1 MKDIIV
7 ILLLL
12 FSAPFILTGLGIMVS
27 AIFSMI
33 AAAFMF
39 VIPAAFIGAWLFFI
53 GQLLNTGYEQTTL
66 ARPSGTD

>member
-1 MKDIIV
+1 
-7 ILLLL
+7 
-12 FSAPFILTGLGIMVS
+12 
-27 AIFSMI
+27 MI